1 MVHVVFAV
9 RSALKHSVFHRLLGP
24 KFRANFLKN
33 RFLSLD
39 VMQRGA
45 GGSGDNVHLTLCVEK
60 SICDSSLR
68 RFQFGKLQFGESMKG
83 KLFIETVRPN
93 CISGSEILICE
104 KLVIFILDIV
114 HVMLNF

>member
-45 GGSGDNVHLTLCVEK
+45 GGSGDNVHLTLFVEK
-60 SICDSSLR
+60 SICDSSLNFILLNILIIWMSK
-68 RFQFGKLQFGESMKG
+68 RFQFILHGRFVGSLIGSK
-83 KLFIETVRPN
+83 
-93 CISGSEILICE
+93 ISE
-104 KLVIFILDIV
+104 F
-114 HVMLNF
+114 